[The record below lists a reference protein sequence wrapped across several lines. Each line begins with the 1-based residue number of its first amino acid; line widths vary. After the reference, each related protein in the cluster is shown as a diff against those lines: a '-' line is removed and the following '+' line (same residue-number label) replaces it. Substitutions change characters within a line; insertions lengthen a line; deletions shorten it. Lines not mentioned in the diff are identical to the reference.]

1 MLRVL
6 LARADRSL
14 PEAQQA
20 LEQRGFSVVPAPVLT
35 LRVERESIADRMA
48 AQRLDQ
54 FDAVIVISK
63 AAAELGLKRLEAF
76 WPQWP
81 LHPRWYAVGMRSA
94 RALEARGLTVTV
106 PSPESTEG
114 LLALP
119 SLANARETLLL
130 KGAGGRPALE
140 ETLKSWGQKVIVL
153 PLYTRA
159 PAPCALPAPEAI
171 DVVVVGSGEC
181 LDALLA
187 AGGEHFRAKALLAPS
202 ERVAERARELG
213 FPQAQAVPS
222 LAPDPLAEVLARL
235 SRLPREGDNEGAGVD
250 GELR

>member
-1 MLRVL
+1 M
-6 LARADRSL
+6 
-14 PEAQQA
+14 
-20 LEQRGFSVVPAPVLT
+20 
-35 LRVERESIADRMA
+35 
-48 AQRLDQ
+48 
-54 FDAVIVISK
+54 ISE

-81 LHPRWYAVGMRSA
+81 LHPRWYAVGTRTA

-119 SLANARETLLL
+119 ALASARETLLL

-140 ETLKSWGQKVIVL
+140 ETLKGWGQKVTVL
-153 PLYTRA
+153 PLYTRV
-159 PAPCALPAPEAI
+159 PAPCPLPAPEAI

-187 AGGEHFRAKALLAPS
+187 AGGEPFRAKALLAPS

-213 FPQAQAVPS
+213 FPQAQAVLS
-222 LAPDPLAEVLARL
+222 LAPGPLAEALARL
-235 SRLPREGDNEGAGVD
+235 SRLPREGDNEGTGID

>member
-20 LEQRGFSVVPAPVLT
+20 LERRGFSVVPAPVLT
-35 LRVERESIADRMA
+35 LRPAHERVADRAA

-54 FDAVIVISK
+54 FDAVIVISE
-63 AAAELGLKRLEAF
+63 AAAELGLKRFEAF

-81 LHPRWYAVGMRSA
+81 IHPRWYAVGRRSA

-119 SLANARETLLL
+119 ALASARETLLL

-140 ETLKSWGQKVIVL
+140 
-153 PLYTRA
+153 
-159 PAPCALPAPEAI
+159 
-171 DVVVVGSGEC
+171 
-181 LDALLA
+181 
-187 AGGEHFRAKALLAPS
+187 
-202 ERVAERARELG
+202 
-213 FPQAQAVPS
+213 
-222 LAPDPLAEVLARL
+222 
-235 SRLPREGDNEGAGVD
+235 
-250 GELR
+250 

>member
-35 LRVERESIADRMA
+35 LHPEAESVADRAA

-54 FDAVIVISK
+54 FDAVIVISE

-81 LHPRWYAVGMRSA
+81 LHPRWYAVGTRTA

-106 PSPESTEG
+106 PLPESTEG

-119 SLANARETLLL
+119 ALAEAGETLLL
-130 KGAGGRPALE
+130 KGTGGRPL
-140 ETLKSWGQKVIVL
+140 
-153 PLYTRA
+153 
-159 PAPCALPAPEAI
+159 
-171 DVVVVGSGEC
+171 
-181 LDALLA
+181 
-187 AGGEHFRAKALLAPS
+187 
-202 ERVAERARELG
+202 
-213 FPQAQAVPS
+213 
-222 LAPDPLAEVLARL
+222 
-235 SRLPREGDNEGAGVD
+235 
-250 GELR
+250 